1 MLQEP
6 RPFLWRHDFVNI
18 SKKNVLLVLV
28 VLLAVAGV
36 VVLRTFRTTT
46 TEVEAA
52 DAVDRLEQALDEEE
66 QGDTTSAPADD
77 STTDTD
83 EDHDADESGEPLTA
97 DEDES
102 IDDLADPDGS
112 EGGDTPESDQAETP
126 DLSRLPDV
134 GVYPIIVTGGEQLD
148 LGTITSRE
156 YPIDGF
162 VTVTPS
168 ACGVEIRTDFVL
180 ERWQSLE
187 WCDTG
192 SGLELGQ
199 EQIFH
204 QFFGLDDLVV
214 RTCTDSPLVP
224 DATSW
229 SCRSD
234 ESTAERAVTST
245 LIVADVAGDERSVL
259 AFATTLVVGDHPDNV
274 ETIELWIDVET
285 GLPVRESRIYDFT
298 LDTPLGD
305 AGYTETYEWAMTSLV
320 PIG

>member
-1 MLQEP
+1 MLREP
-6 RPFLWRHDFVNI
+6 HPFLWRHDFVNI
-18 SKKNVLLVLV
+18 SKKNLLIVLV
-28 VLLAVAGV
+28 VLLVVAGV
-36 VVLRTFRTTT
+36 VVVRTFRTTT

-52 DAVDRLEQALDEEE
+52 DAVDRLEQALDEED
-66 QGDTTSAPADD
+66 QGDATSPPADD

-83 EDHDADESGEPLTA
+83 EDHDADEDEP
-97 DEDES
+97 
-102 IDDLADPDGS
+102 IDDPDGL
-112 EGGDTPESDQAETP
+112 EGGETPESDQPETP

-134 GVYPIIVTGGEQLD
+134 GVYPIIVSGGEQLD
-148 LGTITSRE
+148 LGTVTSRE
-156 YPIDGF
+156 YPADGF

-234 ESTAERAVTST
+234 ESIAERAVTAT
-245 LIVADVAGDERSVL
+245 LLVADVAGDERSVL

-274 ETIELWIDVET
+274 EMIELWIDVET

-298 LDTPLGD
+298 LETPLGD
-305 AGYTETYEWAMTSLV
+305 AGYTETYEWVMTSLV